1 MQKHFL
7 LLEERQTY
15 TWGGEKGK
23 VKHTAYIWS
32 LGAPKMENKQTSAI
46 HAREE
51 VGSHAAEL
59 AGILLVISV

>member
-15 TWGGEKGK
+15 RWGGEKGK
-23 VKHTAYIWS
+23 VKHTVYIWS
-32 LGAPKMENKQTSAI
+32 LGAPQMENTQTIAI

-51 VGSHAAEL
+51 GDSHAAEW
-59 AGILLVISV
+59 AGVLLVISV